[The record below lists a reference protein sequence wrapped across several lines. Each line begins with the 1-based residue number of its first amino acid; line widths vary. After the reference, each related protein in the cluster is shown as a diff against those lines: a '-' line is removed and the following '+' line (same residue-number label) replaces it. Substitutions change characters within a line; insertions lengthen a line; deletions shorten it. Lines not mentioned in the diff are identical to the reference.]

1 MRLLFSDSRSP
12 VPFLG
17 VLTGCLVFLLTS
29 CAPPEVEEPSP
40 TPTPNPEG
48 TDPDTPQTPLPTAT
62 PLPDVVVAPTPEP
75 RPTFDPADP
84 DWSVRYRM
92 LKEHYESQFAPRD
105 DLIGQ
110 RLDIPLAGG
119 GVRTGVLKEIR
130 ERSVLLE
137 LENGS
142 MELHADA
149 MDERAQRVFFKEYF
163 SHLSAVAQARSEHSK
178 WQKMQEE
185 ANRPKPTATP
195 YPRFVQQPM
204 VPKTRPEQGDD
215 PMFATYRP
223 DPNAKPP
230 KNEGP
235 AGRVWQVDSYLR
247 RNSAVPHSLRYKKW
261 FPVQQHGKGYKVRV
275 QYSVESAGG
284 LGTSNEDMM
293 FFMHADGKVYQR
305 AGVK

>member
-1 MRLLFSDSRSP
+1 MPFSMYSHYGP
-12 VPFLG
+12 KAVWAFG
-17 VLTGCLVFLLTS
+17 FVLSAFLTS
-29 CAPPEVEEPSP
+29 CAPPEVDDAKP
-40 TPTPNPEG
+40 TPTPKAVEVQP
-48 TDPDTPQTPLPTAT
+48 DPVQTVATPTPLPEVS
-62 PLPDVVVAPTPEP
+62 VVPTPVPKEVFNP
-75 RPTFDPADP
+75 QNP
-84 DWSVRYRM
+84 DWSLRYRM
-92 LKEHYESQFAPRD
+92 LKEHYETEFKPRG

-119 GVRTGVLKEIR
+119 GTQSGIVREIN
-130 ERSVLLE
+130 ERSIMLE
-137 LENGS
+137 LDNGS

-149 MDERAQRVFFKEYF
+149 MDERAQMVFFKEYF
-163 SHLSAVAQARSEHSK
+163 AHLKAVEQARAEHSK
-178 WQKMQEE
+178 WQKMQQ
-185 ANRPKPTATP
+185 AKLQPKPTATP

-204 VPKTRPEQGDD
+204 VPRTRPEQGDD
-215 PMFATYRP
+215 GLTRSYKP
-223 DPNAKPP
+223 DPKAKPP

-235 AGRVWQVDSYLR
+235 KGRVWQVDSYLR

-261 FPVQQHGKGYKVRV
+261 YPVQKHGKGYKVRV